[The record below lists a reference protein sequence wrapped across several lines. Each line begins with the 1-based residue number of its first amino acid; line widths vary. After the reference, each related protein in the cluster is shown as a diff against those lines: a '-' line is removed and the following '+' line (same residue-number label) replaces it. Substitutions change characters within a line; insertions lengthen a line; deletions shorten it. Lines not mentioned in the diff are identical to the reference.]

1 MFDGDLETDHK
12 CIESFGVLCG
22 EGKNDKLQTDKI
34 NCLRYLED
42 GFLGKYCF
50 IGYETGFQIFNTTD
64 FKHPMLTIN
73 FLNGCD

>member
-1 MFDGDLETDHK
+1 VFDGDLETNHK

-22 EGKNDKLQTDKI
+22 EGMNDKLQTDKI

-50 IGYETGFQIFNTTD
+50 IGYETGF
-64 FKHPMLTIN
+64 
-73 FLNGCD
+73 